1 MAISRSDAFAM
12 TATTNIFSRK
22 LEHSIRRSEANE
34 PLPVGVKT
42 LSRRRTM
49 QTIAL
54 LIVSNIFLTIAWYGY
69 LKYKNSSW

>member
-1 MAISRSDAFAM
+1 
-12 TATTNIFSRK
+12 
-22 LEHSIRRSEANE
+22 
-34 PLPVGVKT
+34 
-42 LSRRRTM
+42 M